1 MFTPDQ
7 TGRLASPFLDLE
19 KTVCG
24 SCAVCKLHLNSSA
37 DSRLLPCL
45 HTVCETCLTKICT
58 DGAAQDCPLCAQAF
72 SLSEVTECSLFEDT
86 SNNNKDP
93 KCAGCEESEVS
104 GWCVQCEEA
113 LCLDC
118 MSAHRRVKV
127 TRDHEVTPKKPPT
140 GWVQRRRCPSH
151 TQESL
156 RFFCLVCEELTCKDC
171 QLITH
176 RGHSFVQQEEAVGSQ
191 RQLLQSLLDSI
202 RHQKV
207 TVSSSLLLLEARL
220 QDIEDL
226 KVAAKKMLRQVVH
239 SLYQAL
245 VLKAT
250 QVLKEIEA
258 LYAEEGKCLLERKTS
273 LNRLECCQDYIVAFI
288 DKILSTEGHCFLVH
302 KKRIETQVKKL
313 LSQETCTPETMIK
326 LHVQLQN
333 DICQHLI
340 KLGFMKIRKIPV
352 PFTSLR
358 TGSTQS
364 KSVESLNPNPVVT
377 ATDVHPIQA
386 SSNVDARVQGECV
399 ANGPAL
405 RSCASSQT
413 VQMNQALMSLP
424 HPSQPSQ
431 PSQSNQATTACNNVA
446 SSQLNQSKL
455 PSSELQRS
463 FSSSPQSVQVLS
475 QDLNPGQ
482 SMHDYSPSSHCVQY
496 FLPSAHKNQT
506 NPHPS
511 SNFQPRLP
519 LSNYSASQINNISNL
534 AKNRKTSTLHY
545 YPSIAHPMPVNNQT
559 PALTHPIPLNIQ
571 TPVPTHPTP
580 VNIQN
585 PILTHPIPT
594 NNQTTLLTHP
604 MPTNSQTPVRTH
616 PIPAN
621 SQTPVQTHP
630 IPANSQ
636 TPVRTHSIPA
646 NSQTP
651 VRTHPIPAINQT
663 PILTQ
668 PIPANNQTPI
678 LTHPILVNNQ
688 TPVLTHPVSNMPTD
702 TQTLIL
708 TYPIQASFLGPV
720 HSFAVQ
726 PNIPLAVL
734 STINAHSLN
743 DVTAISN
750 VHSAEPSNCGIN
762 HCSHNPCAQNTTSPT
777 FKAIQSTTSLSSLPV
792 NPISSPPISGNDT
805 SWCKRDTY
813 NYANLPVKALA
824 DSVCDQDAGVSS
836 TNFTYTDHSESNL
849 PTSTVS
855 ETDPKESSPDPT
867 HSSGP
872 PKPHQDSLST
882 STGKYSRQA
891 QAGQSSTE
899 SNFRLK
905 HWSVGIPTTFRQL
918 VETCTPVSSM
928 DNQNTTP
935 PANSTPC
942 GTSVDLAL
950 ERVTCDKTVQR
961 DFDHTKEKEEEKQSA
976 VLLEQFK
983 KQFKRFPRVSL
994 VRLPISLL
1002 PCEQPLPEF
1011 HLTTDIS
1018 RDHIIVQQS
1027 QGGQIKQVWR
1037 WHEDPIPSRA
1047 SSCSILQS
1055 SNSSPASDVQFCAVC
1070 QSAGAALLCV
1080 KCGCA
1085 FHSDCHIPPILT
1097 KSCEDWVCLLCEDV
1111 NETVYGSE
1119 EMRTSSLSL
1128 QDQRKCEKLL
1138 LSLLCDENRC
1148 LLYSATKNHSKTA
1161 EFNIILGRILGT
1173 RKPPYRTAAELVS
1186 DVWTLFD
1193 ILMMNSER
1201 KNMIVKLQESFQQQL
1216 NETFGK
1222 SLHASLLKYSSS
1234 EDPSSEDPRSTSE
1247 TETQREK
1254 HRNTLK
1260 RMREFFIENCGTTAK
1275 KSCTDKGMER
1285 DGCGNT
1291 TAGEH

>member
-1 MFTPDQ
+1 
-7 TGRLASPFLDLE
+7 
-19 KTVCG
+19 
-24 SCAVCKLHLNSSA
+24 
-37 DSRLLPCL
+37 
-45 HTVCETCLTKICT
+45 
-58 DGAAQDCPLCAQAF
+58 
-72 SLSEVTECSLFEDT
+72 
-86 SNNNKDP
+86 
-93 KCAGCEESEVS
+93 
-104 GWCVQCEEA
+104 
-113 LCLDC
+113 

-140 GWVQRRRCPSH
+140 GWVQRRRCPLH

-191 RQLLQSLLDSI
+191 RQQLQSLLDSI

-207 TVSSSLLLLEARL
+207 TVGSSLLLLEARL

-245 VLKAT
+245 VMKAT

-258 LYAEEGKCLLERKTS
+258 LYSEEGKFLLERKTS
-273 LNRLECCQDYIVAFI
+273 LKRLEGCQDYIVAFI

-333 DICQHLI
+333 DICQHII

-364 KSVESLNPNPVVT
+364 KSVESLNPNSVVT
-377 ATDVHPIQA
+377 TMDVHPIQA
-386 SSNVDARVQGECV
+386 SSSVDAQVQGECV
-399 ANGPAL
+399 VNGPAL
-405 RSCASSQT
+405 RSCASSQME
-413 VQMNQALMSLP
+413 QMNQTLISLP
-424 HPSQPSQ
+424 HPSQPSL
-431 PSQSNQATTACNNVA
+431 PSQSNQSTTRSAYINVA
-446 SSQLNQSKL
+446 SSQLNQSQL

-463 FSSSPQSVQVLS
+463 FSSSPQLVQLLS
-475 QDLNPGQ
+475 QDLNTGQ
-482 SMHDYSPSSHCVQY
+482 SMHDYSPSSHGVPY
-496 FLPSAHKNQT
+496 FILSAHKTQT
-506 NPHPS
+506 NPQPS
-511 SNFQPRLP
+511 SNFQTRLP
-519 LSNYSASQINNISNL
+519 LTNYTASQINNISKL
-534 AKNRKTSTLHY
+534 AKSRKTSTLHY

-559 PALTHPIPLNIQ
+559 PPQTPPIPLN
-571 TPVPTHPTP
+571 VPTHPTP

-585 PILTHPIPT
+585 PILTHPIPANNQT
-594 NNQTTLLTHP
+594 TLPTHPIPVNNQTTLLTHQIP
-604 MPTNSQTPVRTH
+604 GNNQTTLLTHQIPGNNQTPLLTHTIPDNNQTTLLTHQIPGNNQTTLLTHQIPGNNQTTLLTHQIPGNNQTTLLTHQIPGNNQTTLLTHQIPGNNQTTLLTHQIPGNNQKPLLTHPIPDNNQTTLLTHQIPGNNQTFVLTHPIPANSQTPVRTH

-621 SQTPVQTHP
+621 SQTPV
-630 IPANSQ
+630 
-636 TPVRTHSIPA
+636 RTH
-646 NSQTP
+646 
-651 VRTHPIPAINQT
+651 
-663 PILTQ
+663 

-678 LTHPILVNNQ
+678 LTHP
-688 TPVLTHPVSNMPTD
+688 VSNMPTG

-708 TYPIQASFLGPV
+708 TYPIQTSFLGPV
-720 HSFAVQ
+720 HSFAAQ

-734 STINAHSLN
+734 STINTHSLN
-743 DVTAISN
+743 DVTAISD
-750 VHSAEPSNCGIN
+750 VHSAETSNCGIN
-762 HCSHNPCAQNTTSPT
+762 HCSHNPCAQNTPCPT
-777 FKAIQSTTSLSSLPV
+777 FKAIQSPTSLSSLPV
-792 NPISSPPISGNDT
+792 NPISSAPISGNDT
-805 SWCKRDTY
+805 Y
-813 NYANLPVKALA
+813 NYAKLPVKALA

-872 PKPHQDSLST
+872 PKLHQDSLST
-882 STGKYSRQA
+882 TTGKYSRQA
-891 QAGQSSTE
+891 QASQSFTE
-899 SNFRLK
+899 SDSRLK
-905 HWSVGIPTTFRQL
+905 HWSVGMPTTFRQL
-918 VETCTPVSSM
+918 VETTCTPVSSI

-942 GTSVDLAL
+942 GTSENLAL

-961 DFDHTKEKEEEKQSA
+961 DFDHTKEKEEEKESA

-983 KQFKRFPRVSL
+983 KQFKRFPCVSL

-1002 PCEQPLPEF
+1002 PCGQPLPEF

-1018 RDHIIVQQS
+1018 RDHIIVQES

-1070 QSAGAALLCV
+1070 QSAGAALLCA

-1111 NETVYGSE
+1111 NETEYGSE
-1119 EMRTSSLSL
+1119 EMRTASLSL

-1161 EFNIILGRILGT
+1161 EFDIILSRILGT

-1201 KNMIVKLQESFQQQL
+1201 KNMIVRLQESFQQKL

-1234 EDPSSEDPRSTSE
+1234 EDPRSTSE
-1247 TETQREK
+1247 TETETLREK

-1260 RMREFFIENCGTTAK
+1260 RMREFFMENCGTTAK
-1275 KSCTDKGMER
+1275 KSCTDKGKER

>member
-7 TGRLASPFLDLE
+7 TGRLASPLLDLGE
-19 KTVCG
+19 TVCG
-24 SCAVCKLHLNSSA
+24 SCAVCKLDLNSSA

-45 HTVCETCLTKICT
+45 HTVCNTCLAKICT

-72 SLSEVTECSLFEDT
+72 CLSEVTECSLFEDA
-86 SNNNKDP
+86 SNNNKAP

-104 GWCVQCEEA
+104 GWCVQCEEG

-118 MSAHRRVKV
+118 TSAHRRVKV

-202 RHQKV
+202 RRQKV
-207 TVSSSLLLLEARL
+207 TVSSSLLLLQARL

-245 VLKAT
+245 VLNAT

-273 LNRLECCQDYIVAFI
+273 LNRLEGCQDYIVAFI
-288 DKILSTEGHCFLVH
+288 EKILSTEGHCFLVH

-313 LSQETCTPETMIK
+313 LSQETRTPETMIK

-333 DICQHLI
+333 DICQYII

-352 PFTSLR
+352 PLTSLR

-364 KSVESLNPNPVVT
+364 KSMESLNPNSVVT
-377 ATDVHPIQA
+377 ATVAHPIQA
-386 SSNVDARVQGECV
+386 SSSVDAPVQGECAV
-399 ANGPAL
+399 NDPAL
-405 RSCASSQT
+405 RSSASSQT
-413 VQMNQALMSLP
+413 AQMNQALMSLP

-431 PSQSNQATTACNNVA
+431 PSQSNQATTRSACINVA
-446 SSQLNQSKL
+446 SSQLNQSKRT
-455 PSSELQRS
+455 SSELQRS
-463 FSSSPQSVQVLS
+463 LSSSPQSVQVLS
-475 QDLNPGQ
+475 QDVNPGQ
-482 SMHDYSPSSHCVQY
+482 SMHDYSPSSHGVPN
-496 FLPSAHKNQT
+496 FLPSAHKTQT

-519 LSNYSASQINNISNL
+519 LTNYTASQMNNISKL
-534 AKNRKTSTLHY
+534 AKSRKTSTLHY
-545 YPSIAHPMPVNNQT
+545 YPSIAHSMPVNNQT
-559 PALTHPIPLNIQ
+559 PI
-571 TPVPTHPTP
+571 PTHPTP
-580 VNIQN
+580 VNIQS
-585 PILTHPIPT
+585 PIP
-594 NNQTTLLTHP
+594 
-604 MPTNSQTPVRTH
+604 TH

-621 SQTPVQTHP
+621 
-630 IPANSQ
+630 
-636 TPVRTHSIPA
+636 
-646 NSQTP
+646 
-651 VRTHPIPAINQT
+651 NQT
-663 PILTQ
+663 PQRTYS
-668 PIPANNQTPI
+668 IPANNQTPI
-678 LTHPILVNNQ
+678 LPQAIPANNQ

-708 TYPIQASFLGPV
+708 TYPIQTRFLGPV
-720 HSFAVQ
+720 HSFAAQ

-734 STINAHSLN
+734 STINDHSLN
-743 DVTAISN
+743 DVIVISN
-750 VHSAEPSNCGIN
+750 VHSVEHSNCGMN
-762 HCSHNPCAQNTTSPT
+762 HCSHNPCTQNTTSPT
-777 FKAIQSTTSLSSLPV
+777 FKAIPSTTSLSSLPV
-792 NPISSPPISGNDT
+792 NPISSAPISGNDT
-805 SWCKRDTY
+805 FWCKRDTY

-824 DSVCDQDAGVSS
+824 DSVCEQDAGVSS

-872 PKPHQDSLST
+872 PKLHQDSLST
-882 STGKYSRQA
+882 TTGKYSRQA
-891 QAGQSSTE
+891 QGDQSFTE
-899 SNFRLK
+899 SDSRLK
-905 HWSVGIPTTFRQL
+905 HWSVGMPKTFRQL
-918 VETCTPVSSM
+918 VESTCTPVSSI

-942 GTSVDLAL
+942 GTSEDNQT
-950 ERVTCDKTVQR
+950 VTCDKTVQR
-961 DFDHTKEKEEEKQSA
+961 DFDHTKEKEEEKESA

-1002 PCEQPLPEF
+1002 PCGQPPPEF

-1018 RDHIIVQQS
+1018 RDHTIVQES

-1097 KSCEDWVCLLCEDV
+1097 KSCEDWVCLLCEDL

-1138 LSLLCDENRC
+1138 LSLLCDENRG
-1148 LLYSATKNHSKTA
+1148 LLYSVTKNHSKTA
-1161 EFNIILGRILGT
+1161 EFDIILSRILGT
-1173 RKPPYRTAAELVS
+1173 RKPSYRTAAELVS

-1216 NETFGK
+1216 SETFGK
-1222 SLHASLLKYSSS
+1222 SLHASLLKYSSI
-1234 EDPSSEDPRSTSE
+1234 EDPINTLE
-1247 TETQREK
+1247 TETQKEK

-1260 RMREFFIENCGTTAK
+1260 RMREFFMENCGTTPK
-1275 KSCTDKGMER
+1275 KSCTDKSEER

>member
-1 MFTPDQ
+1 MFTTDQ
-7 TGRLASPFLDLE
+7 TGRLASPLLDVE

-45 HTVCETCLTKICT
+45 HTVCNTCLTKICAN
-58 DGAAQDCPLCAQAF
+58 GAAQDCPLCAQAF
-72 SLSEVTECSLFEDT
+72 SLSEVTQCSLFEDA

-176 RGHSFVQQEEAVGSQ
+176 KGHSFVQQEEAVGSQ
-191 RQLLQSLLDSI
+191 RQLMQSLLDSI

-207 TVSSSLLLLEARL
+207 RVSSSLLLLEARL

-239 SLYQAL
+239 SIYQAL
-245 VLKAT
+245 VVKAT

-333 DICQHLI
+333 DICQHIL
-340 KLGFMKIRKIPV
+340 KLGFMKIKKIPV
-352 PFTSLR
+352 PLTSLR

-364 KSVESLNPNPVVT
+364 KVESLNPNSVVT
-377 ATDVHPIQA
+377 AMYVHPTQA
-386 SSNVDARVQGECV
+386 SSNVDAQVQGECV
-399 ANGPAL
+399 VNGPP
-405 RSCASSQT
+405 T
-413 VQMNQALMSLP
+413 
-424 HPSQPSQ
+424 QPSQ
-431 PSQSNQATTACNNVA
+431 PSQSNQATAHSA
-446 SSQLNQSKL
+446 SQLNQSKL
-455 PSSELQRS
+455 PSSGLQRS

-475 QDLNPGQ
+475 QGLNPGQ
-482 SMHDYSPSSHCVQY
+482 SMHENSPSSHCVPY
-496 FLPSAHKNQT
+496 FLPSAHKTQT

-519 LSNYSASQINNISNL
+519 VSNYTASQINNNSNL
-534 AKNRKTSTLHY
+534 SKSRKTSTLHY
-545 YPSIAHPMPVNNQT
+545 YPSIAHPMPVKN
-559 PALTHPIPLNIQ
+559 Q
-571 TPVPTHPTP
+571 TPVPTHPAP

-585 PILTHPIPT
+585 PILTTLLTHQKPG
-594 NNQTTLLTHP
+594 NNQTTV
-604 MPTNSQTPVRTH
+604 PTDPIPANSQTRVQTQ

-636 TPVRTHSIPA
+636 TRV
-646 NSQTP
+646 Q
-651 VRTHPIPAINQT
+651 THPIPAINQT
-663 PILTQ
+663 PILT
-668 PIPANNQTPI
+668 
-678 LTHPILVNNQ
+678 HPILLNNQ
-688 TPVLTHPVSNMPTD
+688 TPVLTHPVSNLPAD

-708 TYPIQASFLGPV
+708 TYPIQTSFLGPV
-720 HSFAVQ
+720 HSFAAQ
-726 PNIPLAVL
+726 PNVPLGVL
-734 STINAHSLN
+734 STINPHSLN

-750 VHSAEPSNCGIN
+750 VHSAESSNCGI
-762 HCSHNPCAQNTTSPT
+762 SHCAQSTTSPT
-777 FKAIQSTTSLSSLPV
+777 FTAIQSTTSLSSLPV
-792 NPISSPPISGNDT
+792 NPISSAPISGSNT
-805 SWCKRDTY
+805 F
-813 NYANLPVKALA
+813 NYANLLKALA

-836 TNFTYTDHSESNL
+836 TNFTYTDHSERNL
-849 PTSTVS
+849 PTSTMS

-882 STGKYSRQA
+882 TTTGKYSRQA
-891 QAGQSSTE
+891 QADQSSTK
-899 SNFRLK
+899 SNYRLK
-905 HWSVGIPTTFRQL
+905 HWSVGMPTTFRQL
-918 VETCTPVSSM
+918 VETCTPISSI
-928 DNQNTTP
+928 DNQNTTA

-942 GTSVDLAL
+942 GTSEDLAL

-961 DFDHTKEKEEEKQSA
+961 DFDHTKEKEEEKESA

-994 VRLPISLL
+994 VRLPISVL
-1002 PCEQPLPEF
+1002 PCGQPLPEF

-1018 RDHIIVQQS
+1018 RDRIIVQES

-1119 EMRTSSLSL
+1119 EMMTSSLSL

-1148 LLYSATKNHSKTA
+1148 LLYSVTKTHSKTA
-1161 EFNIILGRILGT
+1161 EFDIILGRILGT

-1186 DVWTLFD
+1186 DIWTLFD
-1193 ILMMNSER
+1193 ILMMKSER
-1201 KNMIVKLQESFQQQL
+1201 KNMIVKLQESFQQRL

-1234 EDPSSEDPRSTSE
+1234 EDPRSSSE
-1247 TETQREK
+1247 TETQKEK

-1260 RMREFFIENCGTTAK
+1260 RMREFFMENCGITPK
-1275 KSCTDKGMER
+1275 KSCADKGKER